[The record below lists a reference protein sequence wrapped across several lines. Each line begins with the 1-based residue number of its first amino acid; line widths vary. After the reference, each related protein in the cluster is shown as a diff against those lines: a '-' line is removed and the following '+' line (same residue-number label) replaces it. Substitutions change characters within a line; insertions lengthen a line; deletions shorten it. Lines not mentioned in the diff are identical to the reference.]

1 MAANH
6 NAEDADPATGGGGG
20 GESQH
25 GGRQSGHVLVKLSG
39 QSAPLQRQ
47 ISRRTE
53 KQDAAVCCLQK
64 PTLNIKTDRSKVKGH
79 KKITHANTSQRKL
92 SSYIKFEQSKLLT
105 MNIAWV

>member
-1 MAANH
+1 MAKIH
-6 NAEDADPATGGGGG
+6 QLKKKKQRLSERIEKKKKDPNT
-20 GESQH
+20 
-25 GGRQSGHVLVKLSG
+25 
-39 QSAPLQRQ
+39 
-47 ISRRTE
+47 
-53 KQDAAVCCLQK
+53 CCLQK

>member
-1 MAANH
+1 MAKIHQLKKKNR
-6 NAEDADPATGGGGG
+6 DY
-20 GESQH
+20 
-25 GGRQSGHVLVKLSG
+25 
-39 QSAPLQRQ
+39 QRGLKKKKKTPT
-47 ISRRTE
+47 R
-53 KQDAAVCCLQK
+53 CLQK